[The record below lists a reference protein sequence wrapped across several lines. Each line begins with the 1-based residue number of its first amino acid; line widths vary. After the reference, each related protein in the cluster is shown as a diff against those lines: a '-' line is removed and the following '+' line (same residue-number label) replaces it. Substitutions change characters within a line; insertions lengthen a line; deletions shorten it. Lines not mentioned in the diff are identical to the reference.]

1 MYNIDM
7 LLYRVFRK
15 VFLKNIRWD
24 SFALLRRTFLYRVIS
39 LWTCGTVN
47 EILVDNVL
55 HFQKCL
61 LEKVR

>member
-1 MYNIDM
+1 M
-7 LLYRVFRK
+7 LV
-15 VFLKNIRWD
+15 KNVDRESDEGEMISKQVPRD
-24 SFALLRRTFLYRVIS
+24 SKHPFLYRVIS